1 MKRTIRL
8 MTWLAVAS
16 AAPAVFAEST
26 DRATKEE
33 EASEKQT
40 VVPTRA
46 DESAMGTADE
56 GSGGGRGE
64 LPAQTLDRNDRAD
77 SGAADKRAQ
86 EAEAI
91 TQYDERKFLEEVWTR
106 P

>member
-1 MKRTIRL
+1 MKRTIRVV
-8 MTWLAVAS
+8 TWLAVAS
-16 AAPAVFAEST
+16 AAPTTFAEST

-33 EASEKQT
+33 EANEKQT
-40 VVPTRA
+40 VVPTKA

-56 GSGGGRGE
+56 GAGGGRGE
-64 LPAQTLDRNDRAD
+64 LPAQQLDRHDRAD

-86 EAEAI
+86 EIEAI
-91 TQYDERKFLEEVWTR
+91 KQYNERKFLEEVWTR

>member
-16 AAPAVFAEST
+16 AAPAAFAETT

-33 EASEKQT
+33 ASEKQMA
-40 VVPTRA
+40 VPTKA
-46 DESAMGTADE
+46 DEAAMGTADE
-56 GSGGGRGE
+56 GAGGGRGE
-64 LPAQTLDRNDRAD
+64 LPAQKLGRHDRAD

-86 EAEAI
+86 EVEAI
-91 TQYDERKFLEEVWTR
+91 KQYNERKFLEEVWTR